1 MRNFILT
8 AAVMVFSMAVIA
20 KAEVFTTPKGVQD
33 ALATADYGGVDISTT
48 LLFSAGTDFI
58 GIDGHTL
65 YGVVFSSGSVDD
77 FVTFH
82 DTDVILS
89 GVLPAEK
96 FRLYNVGNPTS
107 SVGSNIG
114 NGFVGTKWPTRF
126 LKGLAWHPNVATYNS
141 ITVLYIKHQ

>member
-20 KAEVFTTPKGVQD
+20 KADVFTTPKGVQD

-48 LLFSAGTDFI
+48 LLFNGGTAFVGAG
-58 GIDGHTL
+58 GHTL
-65 YGVVFSSGSVDD
+65 YGVIFSSGSVDD

-82 DTDVILS
+82 DTGSLVNGIL
-89 GVLPAEK
+89 PTEK

-126 LKGLAWHPNVATYNS
+126 LDGLAWHPNVATYNS